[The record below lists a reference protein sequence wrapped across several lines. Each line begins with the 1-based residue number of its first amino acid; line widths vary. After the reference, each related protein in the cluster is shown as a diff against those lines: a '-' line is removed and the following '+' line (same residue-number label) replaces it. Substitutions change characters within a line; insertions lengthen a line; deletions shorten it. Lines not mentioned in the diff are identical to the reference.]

1 MPRNNADFKAGQV
14 PVTFQMS
21 AKDGSW
27 SGSHTFMSKTPE
39 HAKSQAAATGYKVEG
54 EGKVGA

>member
-27 SGSHTFMSKTPE
+27 SGSHTFMSKSPE
-39 HAKSQAAATGYKVEG
+39 HAKSQATATGYKVED
-54 EGKVGA
+54 EGKVGS